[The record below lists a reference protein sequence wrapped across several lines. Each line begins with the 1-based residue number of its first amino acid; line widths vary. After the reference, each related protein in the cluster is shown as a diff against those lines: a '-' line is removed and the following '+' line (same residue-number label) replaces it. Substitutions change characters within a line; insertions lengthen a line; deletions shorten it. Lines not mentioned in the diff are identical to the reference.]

1 MPIIYTVASPTPYF
15 CSMIYSN
22 KDYMKKICSFALL
35 SLLFYPVA
43 ANAQADSL
51 AYQREIELSEVS
63 VVASKPLIKAE
74 VDKTVYNIADDPDSK
89 TNTLLEMLRKVP
101 FVTVDSNDNIKV
113 NGSSS
118 FRIYMNGKPSGILS
132 NNPKEVLR
140 SIPAHT
146 IKKVEVITDPG
157 ARYDAEGVSG
167 VLNIITKGSEF
178 EGYSADLNTMLMN
191 KVQVTGGYVTLK
203 YGKFSLT
210 ANYSYS
216 HYLSK
221 LKEDSFRE
229 QYNAPDEAFLTQ
241 QTNLETNTPAH
252 YGGLEASLEIDSLN
266 LISLSGFLDNG
277 RDKSQYHT
285 YYVMES
291 TTHLPI
297 YSYGQERNNH
307 SDWGNSSFKLDY
319 QRGFKRNKKE
329 LLTFSYQYDHT
340 PNDVDIYSSIY
351 NKEGNSSSLDYLSN
365 HNHQFNK
372 ARGKEHTIQLDY
384 VNPFTKQHSVEGGMK
399 YIRRS
404 NDSHALSEMRM
415 NEADQWQPASFQP
428 LLEYNHLQNILA
440 VYAGYTFT
448 NDKWGVNSGLR
459 MEHTWQDV
467 SYKQGNGKDF
477 NYRTT
482 DWVPSL
488 SVSRKLGEHNNI
500 RLSYNLRLRRPG
512 VNYLNPYILINGSD
526 ISYGN
531 PELVSSKHHRFTLT
545 HSYFSSRFN
554 VQSTILCTTT
564 TGGIGE
570 YQFMDDKN
578 IRHHTYGNIEHVNGY
593 GAGTYIGYNPSAKTT
608 LSMNGFLAY
617 IDMRTSKEYK
627 DVLNSWSN
635 KGFSGSVFTNFSQ
648 KFGDGWRLVLSVGC
662 GRQEISLG
670 RNPEVFYTYGGYISK
685 SFIGEKLTIA
695 LRGQDFLQPYT
706 KGTAKQIYPDF
717 HLTQKKRF
725 YNNTFGITVSYR
737 FGELKESV
745 RKAARSITNDD
756 LLKPDK

>member
-1 MPIIYTVASPTPYF
+1 
-15 CSMIYSN
+15 
-22 KDYMKKICSFALL
+22 MKRIVDL
-35 SLLFYPVA
+35 SLLGLLAGYLNVS
-43 ANAQADSL
+43 AQELNKENKCSAADSL

-63 VVASKPLIKAE
+63 VVATKPLIKAE

-101 FVTVDSNDNIKV
+101 FVTVDSNENIKV

-167 VLNIITKGSEF
+167 VLNVVTKGSEF
-178 EGYSADLNTMLMN
+178 EGYSADLNAMLMN
-191 KVQVTGGYVTLK
+191 KVQVAGGYVTIK

-221 LKEDSFRE
+221 LKEDSYRQ
-229 QYNAPDEAFLTQ
+229 QYNDSEETFLTQ
-241 QTNLETNTPAH
+241 HTNLETNTPSH

-266 LISLSGFLDNG
+266 LVSLSGFLDNG
-277 RDKSQYHT
+277 RNKNEYYTT
-285 YYVMES
+285 YAMES
-291 TTHLPI
+291 STHLPV
-297 YSYGQERNNH
+297 YAYNQERNNH
-307 SDWGNSSFKLDY
+307 NDWGNSSFKVDY

-329 LLTFSYQYDHT
+329 LLTLSYQYDYM
-340 PNDVDIYSSIY
+340 PNDVDVYSNIN
-351 NKEGNSSSLDYLSN
+351 NKEGNSSSLDYQSN
-365 HNHQFNK
+365 YNHQFNK
-372 ARGKEHTIQLDY
+372 ASGKEHTLQLDY
-384 VNPFTKQHSVEGGMK
+384 VNPFVKHHSLEGGLK

-404 NDSHALSEMRM
+404 NDSQALSEMRM
-415 NEADQWQPASFQP
+415 DEVDQWQPSSFQP
-428 LLEYNHLQNILA
+428 LMEYDHLQNILA
-440 VYAGYTFT
+440 VYTGYTFN
-448 NDKWGVNSGLR
+448 NDKWGLNSGLR

-477 NYRTT
+477 DYRAT

-488 SVSRKLGEHNNI
+488 SVSHKISEYNNL

-512 VNYLNPYILINGSD
+512 INFLNPYVLVNGSN

-531 PELVSSKHHRFTLT
+531 PELISSKHHRITLM

-554 VQSTILCTTT
+554 VQSTILCTSTT
-564 TGGIGE
+564 EGIGE
-570 YQFMDDKN
+570 YQFLDDKN
-578 IRHHTYGNIEHVNGY
+578 VLHHTYGNIEQVKGL
-593 GAGTYIGYNPSAKTT
+593 GAGTYIGYNPTAKTT
-608 LSMNGFLAY
+608 LSVNGYLAY
-617 IDMRTSKEYK
+617 LDMKTNKKYK
-627 DVLNSWSN
+627 DLLNSWEN
-635 KGFSGSVFTNFSQ
+635 NGFCGSVFTNFSQ
-648 KFGDGWRLVLSVGC
+648 KFGDGWRLVLSAGC

-670 RNPEVFYTYGGYISK
+670 SNPEIFYTYGGYISK

-695 LRGQDFLQPYT
+695 LRGQDFLQSYK
-706 KGTAKQIYPDF
+706 KGTAKQIYPEF
-717 HLTQKKRF
+717 HLTQKMRY

-745 RKAARSITNDD
+745 RKATRSITNDD
-756 LLKPDK
+756 LMKSDK